1 MGSIDKALPL
11 AGFYP
16 DSQKRTSD
24 AAKVQQFFDIAK
36 FTISFSLLLLFVVFY
51 FCFLWYFSL
60 YRRKFCDDINKISS
74 QGDSPRHA
82 IDCIELRLTFT
93 IPTNLFS
100 EPQSFSTKS
109 L

>member
-36 FTISFSLLLLFVVFY
+36 FTISFSLKTWK
-51 FCFLWYFSL
+51 FLSL
-60 YRRKFCDDINKISS
+60 YRRKEIAPAMQSMQSIAWEISVM
-74 QGDSPRHA
+74 
-82 IDCIELRLTFT
+82 
-93 IPTNLFS
+93 
-100 EPQSFSTKS
+100 TKRMW
-109 L
+109 